1 VARSA
6 GVRAGRCFVLLWA
19 AVLLGTAGC
28 TLAYGTPTPFPTP
41 DVPQIEFLQPANNG
55 RFVEGA
61 EIVVEIVARDS
72 GLGIARIVFQADGV
86 TVSEALPVES
96 GAVPVFTMRTNW
108 LAEGVG
114 LHPLSA
120 IAYRP
125 DGFPS
130 ETAIVIVDVLPK
142 E

>member
-1 VARSA
+1 MRRRLA
-6 GVRAGRCFVLLWA
+6 LLCA
-19 AVLLGTAGC
+19 AALLTAAAC
-28 TLAYGTPTPFPTP
+28 TLAYGAPTPPPTP
-41 DVPQIEFLQPANNG
+41 DIPQVEFLAPANNS
-55 RFVEGA
+55 RFAEGT
-61 EIVVEIVARDS
+61 EIVVEIVARDA
-72 GLGIARIVFQADGV
+72 GIGVARIVFQVDGI
-86 TVSEALPVES
+86 TVSEALPVVS

-108 LAEGVG
+108 LAAGVG

-125 DGFPS
+125 DGLPS